1 MEYYKYYLIIFVCI
15 VKFLKG
21 EKCMNEEKCNCMV
34 LLNFKELYYMDCF
47 NKGLNEIL
55 ILFVNFEV
63 YSIDLL

>member
-1 MEYYKYYLIIFVCI
+1 
-15 VKFLKG
+15 
-21 EKCMNEEKCNCMV
+21 MNEEKCNCMV